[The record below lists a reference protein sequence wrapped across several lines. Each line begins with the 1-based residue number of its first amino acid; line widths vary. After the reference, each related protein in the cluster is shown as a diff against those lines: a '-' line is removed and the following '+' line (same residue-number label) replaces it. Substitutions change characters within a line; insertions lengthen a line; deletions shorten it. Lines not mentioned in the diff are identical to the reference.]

1 MPFHVVLAC
10 HPYSNGRAL
19 FWSMTLCKH
28 VLNGALL
35 LLDHIWCSGI
45 TSKLTGYIIHSQRQ
59 SSTEP
64 TKRFWDIQSQII
76 TQLCITRALLLVVTF
91 VRPDHDNRA
100 VSLTFGKTLASDRW
114 IITNTNVL
122 YHDYGN
128 SIVGLCWLLIA
139 VHCNTKPGC
148 TALEL

>member
-1 MPFHVVLAC
+1 MPFRVVLAC
-10 HPYSNGRAL
+10 NLYSNGRAL

-28 VLNGALL
+28 VLDGVSLV
-35 LLDHIWCSGI
+35 LDHIWCSGI
-45 TSKLTGYIIHSQRQ
+45 TSKLTGYIIHLQQQ

-64 TKRFWDIQSQII
+64 TKQFWDIQSQIV
-76 TQLCITRALLLVVTF
+76 TQLRITRALLLVVAF
-91 VRPDHDNRA
+91 VHPDHDNRA

-128 SIVGLCWLLIA
+128 SIVGSCWLLIA
-139 VHCNTKPGC
+139 VHSNTKPGC
-148 TALEL
+148 AALEL